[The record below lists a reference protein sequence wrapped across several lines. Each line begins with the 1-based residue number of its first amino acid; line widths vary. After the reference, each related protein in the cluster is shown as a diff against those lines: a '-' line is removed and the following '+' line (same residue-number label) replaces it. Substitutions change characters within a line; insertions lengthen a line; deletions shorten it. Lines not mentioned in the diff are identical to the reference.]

1 MNLELKDKVVLVT
14 GASQGMGRAT
24 AEAFAAEGARIAIC
38 ARKAET
44 IKPVGAGIQAKY
56 KVETIAEAVDVTDI
70 KATQEFVRRVQQ
82 TFGEI
87 DICVANAGGPP
98 AKQFAQTTLEDWQ
111 KAFELN
117 FRSVVALAHAV
128 LPGMQK
134 RKWGRFV
141 TITSTSVRQP
151 IPDLVLSSAIRP
163 AVVGLIKSL
172 AIEYGPHNITF
183 NNIAPGWTAT
193 ERLNELADSRS
204 KAAGIQKEQ
213 IFGKWAQEVPLGRL
227 GKPEEIADAIV
238 WLASE
243 RAAYITGQTLIIDGG
258 VYKGL

>member
-1 MNLELKDKVVLVT
+1 MNTGLKGKVALIT

-24 AEAFAAEGARIAIC
+24 AEAFAAEGTRVAIC
-38 ARKAET
+38 ARRQET
-44 IKPVGAGIQAKY
+44 IARVGDAIREKY
-56 KVETIAEAVDVTDI
+56 KVDVIAAAVDVTDG
-70 KATQEFVRRVQQ
+70 KALQNFVHDVEKR
-82 TFGEI
+82 FGAI

-98 AKQFAQTTLEDWQ
+98 AKQFAQTTLDDWH
-111 KAFELN
+111 KAFDLN
-117 FRSVVALAHAV
+117 FMSVAALAQAA

-134 RKWGRFV
+134 RKWGRFI

-151 IPDLVLSSAIRP
+151 IPDLVLSSAVRP

-172 AIEYGPHNITF
+172 AIEYGPHNITC

-193 ERLNELADSRS
+193 ERLNELAESRS
-204 KAAGIQKEQ
+204 KAAGIQKDQ
-213 IFGKWAQEVPLGRL
+213 IYGKWAQEVPLGRL

-243 RAAYITGQTLIIDGG
+243 RAAYITGQTLVVDGG

>member
-1 MNLELKDKVVLVT
+1 MNTGLKDRVALIT

-24 AEAFAAEGARIAIC
+24 AEAFAAEGARVAIC
-38 ARKAET
+38 ARRPAT
-44 IKPVGAGIQAKY
+44 IQQVADAIRSQH
-56 KVETIAEAVDVTDI
+56 KVEVIAAAVDVTDT
-70 KATQEFVRRVQQ
+70 KALQDFVSSVEKK
-82 TFGEI
+82 FGAV
-87 DICVANAGGPP
+87 DVCVANAGGPP
-98 AKQFAQTTLEDWQ
+98 AKQFAQTTLDDWH
-111 KAFELN
+111 KAFGLN
-117 FRSVVALAHAV
+117 FMSVAALAHAV
-128 LPGMQK
+128 LPGMQQ
-134 RKWGRFV
+134 RRWGRFI

-172 AIEYGPHNITF
+172 AIEYGPHHITF

-193 ERLNELADSRS
+193 ERLNELAESRS
-204 KAAGIQKEQ
+204 QAAGIRKEQ

-243 RAAYITGQTLIIDGG
+243 RAAYVTGQTLIVDGG

>member
-1 MNLELKDKVVLVT
+1 MNTGLKNKVALIT
-14 GASQGMGRAT
+14 GASQGMGRST
-24 AEAFAAEGARIAIC
+24 AEALAAEGARVAVC
-38 ARKAET
+38 ARRKET
-44 IKPVGAGIQAKY
+44 IQQVTDAIRNQY
-56 KVETIAEAVDVTDI
+56 KVDTIGEAVDVTDT
-70 KATQEFVRRVQQ
+70 KTLQQFVHEVEKQ
-82 TFGEI
+82 FGSV
-87 DICVANAGGPP
+87 DVCVANAGGPP
-98 AKQFAQTTLEDWQ
+98 AKQFAQTSLEDWH
-111 KAFELN
+111 KAFDLN
-117 FRSVVALAHAV
+117 FMSVAALAHAV
-128 LPGMQK
+128 LPGMKQ
-134 RKWGRFV
+134 RKWGRFI

-172 AIEYGPHNITF
+172 AIEYGPSNITF

-193 ERLNELADSRS
+193 ERLHELAESRS

-213 IFGKWAQEVPLGRL
+213 IYGKWAQEVPLARL

-243 RAAYITGQTLIIDGG
+243 RAGYITGQTLIVDGG